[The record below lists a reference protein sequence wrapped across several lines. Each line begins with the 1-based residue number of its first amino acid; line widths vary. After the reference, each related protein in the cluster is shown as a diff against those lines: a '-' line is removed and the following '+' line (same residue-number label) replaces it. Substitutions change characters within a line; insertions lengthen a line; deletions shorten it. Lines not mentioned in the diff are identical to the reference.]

1 MRLKFVFVG
10 RGRGPIF
17 EAGEEYFSRLK
28 RYTKAEQ
35 EFVKDAQVARVL
47 SAADVRV
54 VLAIEGRAFD
64 SVALAR
70 QVATWQNQSVKD
82 VAFAV
87 GGADG
92 FAPAIKSSASLLL
105 SLSPLTL
112 QHDVARVVLLEQV
125 YRAYTIL
132 RGEPYHH

>member
-1 MRLKFVFVG
+1 LRFVFVG

-17 EAGEEYFSRLK
+17 EAGGDYFARLK
-28 RYTKAEQ
+28 RYTKADE
-35 EFVKDAQVARVL
+35 EFVKDVQVARAL
-47 SAADVRV
+47 AAADVRV

-64 SVALAR
+64 SVAFAR
-70 QVATWQNQSVKD
+70 QVATWQNRSVKE

-92 FAPAIKSSASLLL
+92 FATEIRASASLLW

-125 YRAYTIL
+125 YRAFTIL

>member
-1 MRLKFVFVG
+1 MG

-17 EAGEEYFSRLK
+17 DAGEEYFSRIQ

-35 EFVKDAQVARVL
+35 AFVKDAQMARAL
-47 SAADVRV
+47 ASADVRV
-54 VLAIEGRAFD
+54 VLAVEGSAFD
-64 SVALAR
+64 SIALAK
-70 QVATWQNQSVKD
+70 QVATWQNRSVKE

-92 FAPAIKSSASLLL
+92 FSAAVKSSATLLW
-105 SLSPLTL
+105 SLSSLTL

-125 YRAYTIL
+125 YRAFTIL